1 MLEEFAIQYASQSED
16 ALGLIGLGLAVVG
29 AVIAALVRQSRAELA
44 RAPYF
49 VYSALIVFVVSAVGI
64 IWLQATPAMTGGYLW
79 LLVTISLGA
88 SIAGGY
94 FLYRIAMARSRDA
107 YGHSRKAFLAFIPIA
122 NFWLLL
128 TRSKHEMSAHRAPS
142 IALLS
147 GGLGVLSGFVL
158 LAATVGVN
166 VYIEEQ
172 ARMLEQQAQTDPVSQ
187 QAAIESM
194 IRLHG
199 LEETLHLM
207 AAESQTPI
215 TVDDVTTLAGIEAA
229 GTQLRRTYVVD
240 LEGWSMTE
248 EFRRSSRE
256 RICAWAAFEPI
267 LRAHGSIR
275 EAYVERSGRQI
286 GSVTTTR
293 DECMF

>member
-1 MLEEFAIQYASQSED
+1 MLEDLAIQYASQSED
-16 ALGLIGLGLAVVG
+16 TLGLIGLGLAVVG
-29 AVIAALVRQSRAELA
+29 AVIAGLVRQSKAELA

-49 VYSALIVFVVSAVGI
+49 VYSALIVFVVSAGGI
-64 IWLQATPAMTGGYLW
+64 VWLQAIPAMTGGYLW
-79 LLVTISLGA
+79 LLMTISLAA

-94 FLYRIAMARSRDA
+94 CLYRIAMARSRDA
-107 YGHSRKAFLAFIPIA
+107 YGHSRMAFLAFIPIA

-128 TRSKHEMSAHRAPS
+128 TRSKHEMSAHRAPT

-147 GGLGVLSGFVL
+147 GGLGVLSGFLL
-158 LAATVGVN
+158 LAATVGVS

-215 TVDDVTTLAGIEAA
+215 TVDEVTTLARIEAA
-229 GTQLRRTYVVD
+229 GTQLRRMYVVD
-240 LEGWSMTE
+240 LEGWSMPE
-248 EFRRSSRE
+248 EFRRRSRDS
-256 RICAWAAFEPI
+256 ICASAPFEPI

-275 EAYVERSGRQI
+275 EVYVERSGRQI
-286 GSVTTTR
+286 GSVIVTH

>member
-1 MLEEFAIQYASQSED
+1 
-16 ALGLIGLGLAVVG
+16 
-29 AVIAALVRQSRAELA
+29 
-44 RAPYF
+44 
-49 VYSALIVFVVSAVGI
+49 
-64 IWLQATPAMTGGYLW
+64 MTGGYLW
-79 LLVTISLGA
+79 LLMALSLAA

-107 YGHSRKAFLAFIPIA
+107 YGHSRMAFLAFIPIA

-128 TRSKHEMSAHRAPS
+128 TPSKNEMSVNRASTIP
-142 IALLS
+142 LLS
-147 GGLGVLSGFVL
+147 GGLGILSGFVL
-158 LAATVGVN
+158 LASTIGVI

-172 ARMLEQQAQTDPVSQ
+172 ARLLEQQAQTAPVSQ

-194 IRLHG
+194 IRSHG
-199 LEETLHLM
+199 LEEALHLM

-215 TVDDVTTLAGIEAA
+215 TVDVVTTLARIEVA

-248 EFRRSSRE
+248 EFRRRSRDS
-256 RICAWAAFEPI
+256 ICAWAPFEPI

-275 EAYVERSGRQI
+275 EVHVERSGRQI
-286 GSVTTTR
+286 GSVIVTR
-293 DECMF
+293 GECIS